1 MGVGAGPGLSE
12 SARAHRCEGAGLG
25 RAIPPSRGQ
34 VRAGSELAQRHQP
47 DHSWQV
53 TRGQSWPVRDE
64 GSPDNPC
71 ISVAPSAMRDALD
84 NQGLEAEVRIGLVTA
99 ASMQLRI
106 TFGWG
111 GLREKL
117 IAVDHQLDDVAL
129 ELVKLAIVRNSA

>member
-1 MGVGAGPGLSE
+1 
-12 SARAHRCEGAGLG
+12 
-25 RAIPPSRGQ
+25 
-34 VRAGSELAQRHQP
+34 
-47 DHSWQV
+47 
-53 TRGQSWPVRDE
+53 
-64 GSPDNPC
+64 
-71 ISVAPSAMRDALD
+71 MRDALD

-129 ELVKLAIVRNSA
+129 ELVKLAIVRNSASSPLSNEIELRFVTLAEGKFVMAWIRAQTEHLVELFDVPRQLYNDIAASEEGWQSLREELSAGAFVDMNRFLVVAA